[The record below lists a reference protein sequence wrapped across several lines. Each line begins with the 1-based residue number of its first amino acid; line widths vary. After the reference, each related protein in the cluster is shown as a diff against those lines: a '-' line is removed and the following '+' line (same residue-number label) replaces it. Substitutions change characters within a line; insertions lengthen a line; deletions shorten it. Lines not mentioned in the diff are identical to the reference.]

1 MNFDPGAFDK
11 INFDPFF
18 SEAPLDFSTSFIA
31 EASIVRGIVQGSGGP
46 ENIDITEPGLRFVRH
61 ILCNTKSM
69 RFGFMPNF
77 KDMNSIREIAR
88 DYIRKCG
95 GATIA
100 MQTMQ
105 QVMQPEQAS

>member
-1 MNFDPGAFDK
+1 MNFDSGFDK

-18 SEAPLDFSTSFIA
+18 SENPLDFSTSFIA

-95 GATIA
+95 SATIA
-100 MQTMQ
+100 IQNMQE
-105 QVMQPEQAS
+105 VMQPEQGS